1 MSALFDFERIVAVE
15 RLEQERLKYE
25 IFKRKAREDF
35 EAWKARQPEDDRRP
49 AAPPPATPLT
59 TDPEEVA
66 RICEYAESI
75 RGQGPMT
82 PPLPFFMRK
91 VRITTTYPYP
101 IGPLPLSHRSNFAR
115 RIRSRVEALLQEAGW
130 RADHPFFDDLK
141 MEQCHS
147 SPWND
152 VPVLTKEHTYVL
164 QFLYDRPSDA
174 PTVNLFEY
182 LPHNPLH
189 RLPGGRHAHE
199 TMHSC
204 VLFENGPTVAVPINH
219 FANSPPN
226 VLKPVSL
233 ETRIARKCIV

>member
-1 MSALFDFERIVAVE
+1 MEGSSA
-15 RLEQERLKYE
+15 
-25 IFKRKAREDF
+25 
-35 EAWKARQPEDDRRP
+35 RRRSSP
-49 AAPPPATPLT
+49 SCTSSGYT
-59 TDPEEVA
+59 FDPEKVTQI
-66 RICEYAESI
+66 REYLDKV
-75 RGQGPMT
+75 T
-82 PPLPFFMRK
+82 PPLP
-91 VRITTTYPYP
+91 ITTTYPYP

>member
-1 MSALFDFERIVAVE
+1 MSASFDFEQIVAVE
-15 RLEQERLKYE
+15 RLEQERLKWE

-35 EAWKARQPEDDRRP
+35 NAWKARQPEDDRRP

-59 TDPEEVA
+59 TDPEKRRRV
-66 RICEYAESI
+66 
-75 RGQGPMT
+75 
-82 PPLPFFMRK
+82 
-91 VRITTTYPYP
+91 TTYPYP